1 MMPVTIRGK
10 QKLTSKTPTSF
21 AKSQLVLFQSRKKF
35 AFLYCLATVTGLFS
49 LPGVLDALSSPS
61 PDFLAV
67 IQMTLP
73 LPLASLLVTAGTYIM
88 NDLVDADLDR
98 VNGKKRPIPS
108 RRVSKRQAQAFVA
121 LTFGVAVLLTVVAF
135 SPISLVIITLML
147 AIGIAYSSPKIA
159 LMKRFVVK
167 TASIA
172 IFYILCAFL
181 GMTSTYNLDF
191 AIESPVLVVSVLFT
205 LAIMVFISST
215 LNDMGDVDG
224 DKAAGRRT
232 IPIVLGKGNT
242 IKLTM
247 ILAASVLAV
256 TWAFNGV
263 ALVAG
268 QGSPVTA
275 ITTTA
280 IVVVVLMTLVKMRQ
294 GLQNAEFM
302 RAQHKKL
309 FPLQMALHPSLIA
322 GIVML

>member
-1 MMPVTIRGK
+1 
-10 QKLTSKTPTSF
+10 
-21 AKSQLVLFQSRKKF
+21 
-35 AFLYCLATVTGLFS
+35 
-49 LPGVLDALSSPS
+49 
-61 PDFLAV
+61 
-67 IQMTLP
+67 MTLP

-108 RRVSKRQAQAFVA
+108 GRVSKRQAQAFVA

-181 GMTSTYNLDF
+181 GMTSTYNLDL

-232 IPIVLGKGNT
+232 IPIVLGKGNA

-280 IVVVVLMTLVKMRQ
+280 IVVIVLMTLAKMRQ